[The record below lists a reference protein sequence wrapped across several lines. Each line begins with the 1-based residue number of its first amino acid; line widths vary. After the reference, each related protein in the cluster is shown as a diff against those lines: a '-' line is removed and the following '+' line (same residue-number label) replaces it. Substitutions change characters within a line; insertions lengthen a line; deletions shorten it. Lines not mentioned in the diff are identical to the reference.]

1 MIDSTSF
8 MCYVRD
14 IISIINNFLPII
26 LGTLYLNIYLNSVQ
40 FIKLHIYNCIQ
51 KFQNCKPK
59 RYFRCMNVTKI
70 YFN

>member
-26 LGTLYLNIYLNSVQ
+26 LGTLYLNTSNYISIIVFKN
-40 FIKLHIYNCIQ
+40 F
-51 KFQNCKPK
+51 
-59 RYFRCMNVTKI
+59 KI
-70 YFN
+70 VNLKDIFVV